1 MRDPRYD
8 VLFEPLKIGPVTAK
22 NRFYQVPHC
31 NGGGYRD
38 PSAAATMRRIK
49 SEGGWGVIFTE
60 QVEIHHTSEIT
71 PFIELRLWDDADIPA
86 LSRMADA
93 MHEYGALAGIEMA
106 YSGING
112 PNFYSREVPRAPTA
126 LPIRTFTNDPV
137 QARAM
142 DKQDIRDLRRWHRN
156 AYKRAQQ
163 AGFDLICLYGA
174 HGFGIIQHFLS
185 RATNQRSDE
194 YGGSLENRSR
204 LMRELIEEGHDAV
217 GSSCA
222 MTLRLSLDEMIGDL
236 GFSNAELRDLIEM
249 NKDVPDLWDLAHGTW
264 EDCSGPSRFKP
275 EAAQEDLVRG
285 IRQLTDKPIVG
296 VGRFTSPDVM
306 VRMIKSGTLDFIGC
320 ARPSIA
326 DPFLP
331 RKIDEGRVEDIRE
344 CIGCNICVSGDM
356 TMSISRCTQN
366 PTFMEE
372 WRKGWHP
379 ERIEPKGSSK
389 NVLVIGSGPAGME
402 AARALGSRGYQVI
415 LAEAGKEIGGRVARE
430 CRLPSLASWGRVR
443 DYRAYQLAQMSNVE
457 IYFDSLLATQ
467 DVLEFGFEHVAIATG
482 ASWRRD
488 GVGRAHVVPMSMDPL
503 MPIYTPDDMMG
514 ARPANISGRVVI
526 FDDDH
531 YYMGGVMAQLLVS
544 QGCKVQL
551 VTPAAY
557 VSDWTRNTL
566 EQATIHRH
574 LAQLGVDIIL
584 NQNVSAILAGGVVGE
599 CVYSGRTSE
608 IEADAVMLVT
618 ARQQNDTLWQE
629 LRDQQQSWADYG
641 IASVKVLGDAQAPG
655 PIAWATYAGH
665 RYARELDSQDI
676 GDALPFRRE
685 VTALAVA

>member
-1 MRDPRYD
+1 
-8 VLFEPLKIGPVTAK
+8 
-22 NRFYQVPHC
+22 
-31 NGGGYRD
+31 
-38 PSAAATMRRIK
+38 
-49 SEGGWGVIFTE
+49 
-60 QVEIHHTSEIT
+60 
-71 PFIELRLWDDADIPA
+71 
-86 LSRMADA
+86 
-93 MHEYGALAGIEMA
+93 
-106 YSGING
+106 
-112 PNFYSREVPRAPTA
+112 
-126 LPIRTFTNDPV
+126 
-137 QARAM
+137 
-142 DKQDIRDLRRWHRN
+142 
-156 AYKRAQQ
+156 
-163 AGFDLICLYGA
+163 
-174 HGFGIIQHFLS
+174 
-185 RATNQRSDE
+185 
-194 YGGSLENRSR
+194 
-204 LMRELIEEGHDAV
+204 
-217 GSSCA
+217 
-222 MTLRLSLDEMIGDL
+222 
-236 GFSNAELRDLIEM
+236 
-249 NKDVPDLWDLAHGTW
+249 
-264 EDCSGPSRFKP
+264 
-275 EAAQEDLVRG
+275 
-285 IRQLTDKPIVG
+285 
-296 VGRFTSPDVM
+296 
-306 VRMIKSGTLDFIGC
+306 
-320 ARPSIA
+320 
-326 DPFLP
+326 
-331 RKIDEGRVEDIRE
+331 
-344 CIGCNICVSGDM
+344 
-356 TMSISRCTQN
+356 
-366 PTFMEE
+366 
-372 WRKGWHP
+372 
-379 ERIEPKGSSK
+379 
-389 NVLVIGSGPAGME
+389 
-402 AARALGSRGYQVI
+402 
-415 LAEAGKEIGGRVARE
+415 
-430 CRLPSLASWGRVR
+430 LPSLASWGRVR